1 MTIHIDSDMAQF
13 QADLLEAVRDM
24 KAGRAG
30 RVHRVELSAA
40 ADARSKIGIS
50 QPQFAQLLGVS
61 VRTLQNWEQ
70 GRTTPSGAAQTLI
83 KIALHSPQALREVVA
98 MA

>member
-1 MTIHIDSDMAQF
+1 MTTHIDPEMAQF
-13 QADLLEAVRDM
+13 QADLLESVRDM

-83 KIALHSPQALREVVA
+83 KVALRSPQALREVVA